1 MSFAPIGTDHVVGGV
16 IHVQILRDDA
26 AQNVDTMFSAAI
38 NAPGISKT
46 IPLNNA
52 SSLDFPISS
61 GALHGTIHVQVE
73 NFMLLPGGAT
83 PANATAIS
91 CLIVFKLVEF
101 FSITLGSVPITA
113 SLKP

>member
-1 MSFAPIGTDHVVGGV
+1 MSFVPIGTDHVIGGV
-16 IHVQILRDDA
+16 IHVQILREDTAQTVDA
-26 AQNVDTMFSAAI
+26 MFSAAI
-38 NAPGISKT
+38 NAPGITKT

-52 SSLDFPISS
+52 ASLDFPISS

-83 PANATAIS
+83 SSNATAIS
-91 CLIVFKLVEF
+91 CLLVFKLVEF

-113 SLKP
+113 SLKT